1 MRFDQLW
8 YNVVALDPPQMAVKF
23 TFTIFTGSENKT
35 ITVSP
40 SQRTAKNSDGSVIVR
55 LIGSFQSF
63 VADYDL
69 TTNYLL
75 IPQPATSPTSPQVA
89 LGRSDW
95 MLVPKSTVDLTGA
108 TCDKIGVGFTPFRY
122 QEGQCTRP
130 SGSCLNNQPKDF
142 WTADTTLRRQGKMV
156 NYFLERYGDILG
168 LYAGA
173 SDIVSM
179 SPGQQYVL
187 ATRPRDPASILF
199 TMEIAADSLTFY
211 NNLGQ
216 ASIKVFSVTDFESLS
231 QRGTLR
237 VLVASETPLEALY
250 AVRVVDCV
258 PAIFPIAE
266 QSQSIGSYQ
275 AKWYTFTLQT
285 MTPIGGNTNCTIL
298 LVNSNSDQLDK
309 KFVSFRTNSTTIYKG
324 NQGGSEPGD
333 DDDRGNDPSS
343 GLSLNFLGDAA
354 KWLADAIA
362 SGYGV
367 VLIMGLSAIVLA
379 ILRGC
384 ARCCCKLGVSEKHK
398 DRSACVNFFH
408 DLLQICL
415 LPIYLI
421 KYIIDIFRKP
431 PPPDQDDMNTRRFDE
446 RSAPRASFDEEGRW
460 SQRLSTSPQDSPS
473 SHSTTGLMGPSR
485 GPMTESASRRRL
497 QFDSARNSDASAT
510 SSTSR
515 SAMIGH
521 TVLATSRKVGRTLWN
536 AVRAGSSMLR
546 ARLARDAA
554 VGSEASQAPT
564 WTEMEQTR
572 RAPLEPTGASDV
584 SRPRQTMPEHA
595 TANQNRAVSSHRPR
609 TTLSRAELQILARSN
624 RPVYFNF
631 RRVRLQEIGS
641 QIFVRLARMEGW

>member
-1 MRFDQLW
+1 
-8 YNVVALDPPQMAVKF
+8 
-23 TFTIFTGSENKT
+23 
-35 ITVSP
+35 
-40 SQRTAKNSDGSVIVR
+40 
-55 LIGSFQSF
+55 
-63 VADYDL
+63 
-69 TTNYLL
+69 
-75 IPQPATSPTSPQVA
+75 
-89 LGRSDW
+89 
-95 MLVPKSTVDLTGA
+95 
-108 TCDKIGVGFTPFRY
+108 
-122 QEGQCTRP
+122 
-130 SGSCLNNQPKDF
+130 
-142 WTADTTLRRQGKMV
+142 
-156 NYFLERYGDILG
+156 
-168 LYAGA
+168 
-173 SDIVSM
+173 
-179 SPGQQYVL
+179 
-187 ATRPRDPASILF
+187 
-199 TMEIAADSLTFY
+199 
-211 NNLGQ
+211 
-216 ASIKVFSVTDFESLS
+216 
-231 QRGTLR
+231 
-237 VLVASETPLEALY
+237 
-250 AVRVVDCV
+250 
-258 PAIFPIAE
+258 
-266 QSQSIGSYQ
+266 
-275 AKWYTFTLQT
+275 

-641 QIFVRLARMEGW
+641 QIFNPGPQFSVLGRMSVLTYPDSPDEYIFHLDSHTFQTMACNEQQQMEELHPARRLDEAFFTQGLTLQQAERLLSTHPQFPCINPPGDSE